1 MRGWLCPESSVR
13 TLQQLPFRVK
23 EEAAAALPTRG
34 CPNTVCREE
43 INDQCGFKCEK
54 RVIEKITEYFQ
65 FILLPMPNKG
75 NPIVCYNV
83 RVAVRP
89 SLRGDQESKGTWRG
103 FID

>member
-43 INDQCGFKCEK
+43 INAGINVKKEK
-54 RVIEKITEYFQ
+54 LENKSTKYFQ

-75 NPIVCYNV
+75 NPTVCYNV